1 VTGPSTKGGCDEGK
15 SAVGRIAERLAER
28 VGFRRIT
35 GRNFRPA
42 AGFYRDTSLRVGT
55 KPSHQRS
62 APRAYDRARPELEN
76 SARGVFAMRKP
87 ERLDVSEVGDVTVVR
102 LRDQRITE
110 DRKIDQL
117 AQELY
122 DLVDGKD
129 RRKLLVSLCSV
140 DFLSSAALGKLI
152 TLDKKTMARGG
163 LLKLSNVC
171 PDLSQVFSVTR
182 LDRLFDIEK
191 DEAHALAAFQAT
203 PA

>member
-1 VTGPSTKGGCDEGK
+1 
-15 SAVGRIAERLAER
+15 
-28 VGFRRIT
+28 
-35 GRNFRPA
+35 
-42 AGFYRDTSLRVGT
+42 
-55 KPSHQRS
+55 
-62 APRAYDRARPELEN
+62 
-76 SARGVFAMRKP
+76 MRKP

-122 DLVDGKD
+122 DLVDAED
-129 RRKLLVSLCSV
+129 RKKLLVSLCSV
-140 DFLSSAALGKLI
+140 NFLSSAALGKLI

-163 LLKLSNVC
+163 VLKLSNVC
-171 PDLSQVFSVTR
+171 PNLSQLFSVTR

-191 DEAHALAAFQAT
+191 DEAHALAAFQST

>member
-1 VTGPSTKGGCDEGK
+1 
-15 SAVGRIAERLAER
+15 
-28 VGFRRIT
+28 
-35 GRNFRPA
+35 
-42 AGFYRDTSLRVGT
+42 
-55 KPSHQRS
+55 
-62 APRAYDRARPELEN
+62 
-76 SARGVFAMRKP
+76 MRKP

>member
-1 VTGPSTKGGCDEGK
+1 
-15 SAVGRIAERLAER
+15 
-28 VGFRRIT
+28 
-35 GRNFRPA
+35 
-42 AGFYRDTSLRVGT
+42 
-55 KPSHQRS
+55 
-62 APRAYDRARPELEN
+62 
-76 SARGVFAMRKP
+76 MRKP
-87 ERLDVSEVGDVTVVR
+87 QRLDVSEVGDVTVVR

-110 DRKIDQL
+110 DRKIDQW

-129 RRKLLVSLCSV
+129 RKKLLVSLCSV

-163 LLKLSNVC
+163 VLKLSNIC
-171 PDLSQVFSVTR
+171 PNLSQLFSVTR

-191 DEAHALAAFQAT
+191 DEAHALAAFQST

>member
-1 VTGPSTKGGCDEGK
+1 M
-15 SAVGRIAERLAER
+15 
-28 VGFRRIT
+28 
-35 GRNFRPA
+35 
-42 AGFYRDTSLRVGT
+42 
-55 KPSHQRS
+55 H
-62 APRAYDRARPELEN
+62 
-76 SARGVFAMRKP
+76 KP

-110 DRKIDQL
+110 DRKIDQW
-117 AQELY
+117 AKELY

-152 TLDKKTMARGG
+152 TLDKKAAARGG
-163 LLKLSNVC
+163 VLKLSNIC
-171 PDLSQVFSVTR
+171 PHLSQLFSVTR

-191 DEAHALAAFQAT
+191 DEAHALAAFQLT